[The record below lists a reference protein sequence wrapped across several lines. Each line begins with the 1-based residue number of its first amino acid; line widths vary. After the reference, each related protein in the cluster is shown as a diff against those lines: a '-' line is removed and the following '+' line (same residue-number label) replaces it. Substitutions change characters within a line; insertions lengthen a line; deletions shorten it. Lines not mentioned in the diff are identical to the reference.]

1 MQVPIFAVL
10 VFCGLI
16 YQDCFLQKMSSGNAD
31 GNDADDDDDDD
42 DGVTNEHTELIPSS
56 SDNGNNR
63 RNIRRVRRASQVRVS
78 QSCSVDS
85 EKYRR
90 MSLEVDGIVIPNET
104 KTEKLLMDK
113 LYADKQEWDEIQEAS
128 SEYISEEFS
137 MSWKNYTHW
146 RRRKKKTST
155 SQAKCKRSFPITFH
169 LLNTSYNLNQS
180 SVVIFFSII
189 VAYL

>member
-16 YQDCFLQKMSSGNAD
+16 YQDCFLQKTSSGNAD
-31 GNDADDDDDDD
+31 GNDADDD

-56 SDNGNNR
+56 SDDNGNTR
-63 RNIRRVRRASQVRVS
+63 KTIRRVRRASQVRVS

-90 MSLEVDGIVIPNET
+90 MSLEVDGIIIPNET
-104 KTEKLLMDK
+104 KTEMVLMDK
-113 LYADKQEWDEIQEAS
+113 LYADKQEWDEIQAAS

-137 MSWKNYTHW
+137 MS
-146 RRRKKKTST
+146 
-155 SQAKCKRSFPITFH
+155 
-169 LLNTSYNLNQS
+169 
-180 SVVIFFSII
+180 
-189 VAYL
+189 

>member
-31 GNDADDDDDDD
+31 GNDADDDE
-42 DGVTNEHTELIPSS
+42 GVTNEHTELIPSS
-56 SDNGNNR
+56 SDNGTNR
-63 RNIRRVRRASQVRVS
+63 KTIRRVRRASQVRVS

-90 MSLEVDGIVIPNET
+90 MSLEVDGIIIPNET
-104 KTEKLLMDK
+104 KAEKVLMDQ
-113 LYADKQEWDEIQEAS
+113 LYADKQEWDEIQAAS

-137 MSWKNYTHW
+137 MSGTD
-146 RRRKKKTST
+146 
-155 SQAKCKRSFPITFH
+155 
-169 LLNTSYNLNQS
+169 
-180 SVVIFFSII
+180 
-189 VAYL
+189 